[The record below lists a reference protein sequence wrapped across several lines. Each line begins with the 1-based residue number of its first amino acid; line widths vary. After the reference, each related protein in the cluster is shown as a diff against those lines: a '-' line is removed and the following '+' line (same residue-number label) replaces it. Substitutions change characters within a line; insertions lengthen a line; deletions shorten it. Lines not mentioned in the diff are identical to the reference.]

1 MLVQWNK
8 TFKLITC
15 GLFCARKKSYRN
27 KTLFALNGAGD
38 GITRHPLLNLLKLN
52 LGGFMTKIKN
62 TFDSKKEIKQLNISR
77 LFNLQKLELKE
88 LEYHM
93 FKKYDKNL
101 AFESL
106 QNILILNSVINKKI
120 NGK

>member
-1 MLVQWNK
+1 
-8 TFKLITC
+8 
-15 GLFCARKKSYRN
+15 
-27 KTLFALNGAGD
+27 
-38 GITRHPLLNLLKLN
+38 
-52 LGGFMTKIKN
+52 MTKIKN

>member
-1 MLVQWNK
+1 
-8 TFKLITC
+8 
-15 GLFCARKKSYRN
+15 
-27 KTLFALNGAGD
+27 
-38 GITRHPLLNLLKLN
+38 
-52 LGGFMTKIKN
+52 MTKIKN
-62 TFDSKKEIKQLNISR
+62 SFDSKKEIKQLNIGR

-93 FKKYDKNL
+93 FEKYDKNM
-101 AFESL
+101 AFQSL

>member
-1 MLVQWNK
+1 
-8 TFKLITC
+8 
-15 GLFCARKKSYRN
+15 
-27 KTLFALNGAGD
+27 
-38 GITRHPLLNLLKLN
+38 
-52 LGGFMTKIKN
+52 MTKIKN
-62 TFDSKKEIKQLNISR
+62 SFDSKEEIKQLNLGR

-93 FKKYDKNL
+93 FEKYDKNS

-106 QNILILNSVINKKI
+106 QNILIINSVINKKI